1 MAENENSTTSFNH
14 KPNSL
19 SEGGTSLS
27 GHAGNADLGGLNPAQ
42 LEAVTYCESPQLVI
56 AGAGSGKTRVLT
68 YKIAYLL
75 QHHDMKPW
83 NILALTFTNKA
94 AREMKS
100 RIAAIVGEEKAAYL
114 QMGTF
119 HSIFAR
125 ILRYEADSIGFTNA
139 FTIYDETDSRSLI
152 KNITKEMGL
161 DDKTYKPA
169 AVHSAISMAKNQ
181 LQTADEY
188 ANDWRAKDRDQR
200 RNMAE
205 THKIFM
211 AYQQRLRQANA
222 MDFDD
227 LLTMTFRLFRDNED
241 IRRKYAERFQY
252 VLVDEY
258 QDTNFAQ
265 QQIVMLLTKENPHV
279 CVVGDDYQS
288 IYAFR
293 GANIANILHF
303 SKIYPTAK
311 LFKLEQ
317 NYRSTQ
323 NIVAAANSLMKHNRQ
338 QIDKDVYSRNA
349 EGSKIVVLETA
360 SDKRE
365 ATMVCNEIKRLIREE
380 RLGYKDFAILY
391 RTNAQSRTF
400 EEEMRKAEVGLG
412 AHYRIYGGLSFY
424 QRKEV
429 KDVIAYFRLV
439 ANPNDEEAFR
449 RVINYPTRG
458 IGNTTI
464 QKIIQAAQ
472 DNNVSLWDAI
482 SRPAEYGLAVNRGT
496 MAKIESFRT
505 LLMSFMENRQTADA
519 LTLGKDIITK
529 SGIETDLATD
539 KTPEGDARRENVDA
553 LVSGIASF
561 VQDQQEAGNGEHVL
575 LSDYL
580 STVSL
585 LTDADNDDSSDEKIT
600 LMTIHSA
607 KGLEFNTVFVV
618 GMEENIFPS
627 MLSVDSDK
635 ALEEE
640 RRLLYVAITRAEKHC
655 YLTWAHTRW
664 RYGKMDGFVKPS
676 RFLED
681 IDRKYITQRSDGGML
696 QHSARSEW
704 ARTIFDDDYEI
715 NKPYTG
721 YHAWGDGYTRRS
733 GRMQNSRPVA
743 GQFMADSRQK
753 ETAPHRPEAA
763 VNPFSESLQRK
774 LKEGGRWSKVSKA
787 ITNGGRSLAENCGD
801 KSGWGRAGNS
811 ADAMPQSQSQT
822 SSHGLRV
829 GSIIEHQRFGKGTV
843 TRLEGTGE
851 NSKATVEFEHNGQKQ
866 LLLKFA
872 RFTII

>member
-1 MAENENSTTSFNH
+1 MAENDNSTTSLNH
-14 KPNSL
+14 NPNSL
-19 SEGGTSLS
+19 SEGGASLS

-42 LEAVTYCESPQLVI
+42 LEAVTYCDSPQLVI

-75 QHHDMKPW
+75 QHHGMKPW

-125 ILRYEADSIGFTNA
+125 ILRYEADGIGFTNA

-200 RNMAE
+200 RNMPE

-380 RLGYKDFAILY
+380 RLGYRDFAILY

-449 RVINYPTRG
+449 RVINYPARG

-482 SRPAEYGLAVNRGT
+482 SRPAECGLAVNRGT

-743 GQFMADSRQK
+743 GQFMADSRPK

-787 ITNGGRSLAENCGD
+787 ITNGGRSLAENSGD

-822 SSHGLRV
+822 SSHGLSV
-829 GSIIEHQRFGKGTV
+829 GSIIEHQRFGRGTV